1 MGFPKNYNRNMAIN
15 LKGDAETDNYKLIAS
30 GILSRTNS
38 ISESKSSYQY
48 MDNRG
53 TADTDVTGQ
62 EVSAAFTGHRKIG
75 DAAQDYILDDV
86 LYDLDKREVE
96 FLDYDDSIAAGQP
109 ERLEGQGAASDHGRR
124 QRQRGR
130 PAVDQLR
137 AELCRQARPR
147 HGHEGYERQAHLHAR
162 ELICSIRRTMSGWC
176 F

>member
-15 LKGDAETDNYKLIAS
+15 LKGDAAADDYKLIAS

-53 TADTDVTGQ
+53 SADTDVTGQ

-75 DAAQDYILDDV
+75 DAAQDYILDEV

-96 FLDYDDSIAAGQP
+96 FLDYDDSIAAGSP
-109 ERLEGQGAASDHGRR
+109 NGWKGKALS
-124 QRQRGR
+124 
-130 PAVDQLR
+130 
-137 AELCRQARPR
+137 
-147 HGHEGYERQAHLHAR
+147 
-162 ELICSIRRTMSGWC
+162 LIHI
-176 F
+176 

>member
-1 MGFPKNYNRNMAIN
+1 MAIN

-96 FLDYDDSIAAGQP
+96 FLDYDDSIAAGSPNPIVPSPP
-109 ERLEGQGAASDHGRR
+109 EVIS
-124 QRQRGR
+124 
-130 PAVDQLR
+130 
-137 AELCRQARPR
+137 
-147 HGHEGYERQAHLHAR
+147 
-162 ELICSIRRTMSGWC
+162 
-176 F
+176 